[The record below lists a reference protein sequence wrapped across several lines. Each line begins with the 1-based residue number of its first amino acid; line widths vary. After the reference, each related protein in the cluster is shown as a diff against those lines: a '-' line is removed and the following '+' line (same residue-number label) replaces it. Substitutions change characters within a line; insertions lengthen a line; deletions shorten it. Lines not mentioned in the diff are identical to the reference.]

1 MNKRVDGLNFI
12 RIIGMTMILLFHA
25 KLMYGFSVGISW
37 LDQMISIGAIFVTV
51 FFMLSG
57 FGLRKSNRD
66 LSVGD
71 FSGILKFYKK
81 RVVSIYPLFFL
92 LSVVALVFQF
102 RVMDSWG
109 ETLARLPIQSSMLHI
124 LFGKEMHGFLFND
137 NCWYISALFVLYL
150 LFPFLNELVNRLSVR
165 MKVVL
170 CVVLWLVSVG
180 VYFYLVYCTELVFLD
195 YYPNP
200 FLRIPEFMI
209 GMMLADLSE
218 KVAGKY
224 TLKATSTSWLS
235 GQNSNGFVC
244 IFVSAVAV
252 ITTVCLTLLYPYFK
266 QETNLYNVIVIPC
279 TAVIFLCVANW
290 DWLNQSGSKKLV
302 RWLAGLGLEVYLCQS
317 FATLTLT
324 LVKVDGKWDEI
335 VFILLTIGFSVV
347 VNTWFTRP
355 IIRVA
360 RG

>member
-25 KLMYGFSVGISW
+25 KLMYGFSVGMPW

-66 LSVGD
+66 LSVRD
-71 FSGILKFYKK
+71 FSRVLKYYKK
-81 RVVSIYPLFFL
+81 RILSIYPLFFL
-92 LSVVALVFQF
+92 LSVVALVFRF

-109 ETLARLPIQSSMLHI
+109 ETLARLPIQFSMLHI

-150 LFPFLNELVNRLSVR
+150 LFPFLNEVVNRLSAR

-170 CVVLWLVSVG
+170 CVVLWIMSVG
-180 VYFYLVYCTELVFLD
+180 VYFYCVYGTELTFLD

-209 GMMLADLSE
+209 GMMVGDLSE
-218 KVAGKY
+218 DLNEGMDEYLEQKRVGNFRGGFISVFVLIATMVFATVA
-224 TLKATSTSWLS
+224 
-235 GQNSNGFVC
+235 
-244 IFVSAVAV
+244 
-252 ITTVCLTLLYPYFK
+252 LTFLYPYFK
-266 QETNLYNVIVIPC
+266 QETNLYGIVVIPC
-279 TAVIFLCVANW
+279 TVVVFLCIANW
-290 DWLNQSGSKKLV
+290 KWVNQMGSKKLV

-317 FATLTLT
+317 FATLVLS
-324 LVKVDGKWDEI
+324 LVKVDGNLDEL
-335 VFILLTIGFSVV
+335 VFIGLTVVFAVV
-347 VNTWFTRP
+347 VNTGFSKR
-355 IIRVA
+355 IKRMA

>member
-12 RIIGMTMILLFHA
+12 RIIGMTIILLFHA

-81 RVVSIYPLFFL
+81 RVLGIYPLFL
-92 LSVVALVFQF
+92 LLTVIALVFQF

-109 ETLARLPIQSSMLHI
+109 ETLARLPIQFSMLHI
-124 LFGKEMHGFLFND
+124 LCGKEMHGFLFND

-150 LFPFLNELVNRLSVR
+150 LFPFLNELVNRLNVR

-170 CVVLWLVSVG
+170 CVVLWILSVG
-180 VYFYLVYCTELVFLD
+180 IYFYCVYGSELTFLD

-200 FLRIPEFMI
+200 ILRIPEFMI
-209 GMMLADLSE
+209 GMMMADLSE
-218 KVAGKY
+218 IK
-224 TLKATSTSWLS
+224 LKRMT
-235 GQNSNGFVC
+235 NRF
-244 IFVSAVAV
+244 AV
-252 ITTVCLTLLYPYFK
+252 IGIVTMIIAANIDLTLYYPYFN
-266 QETNLYNVIVIPC
+266 QETNLYNLLVVPA
-279 TAVIFLCVANW
+279 TAMVFLCIAHW
-290 DWLNQSGSKKLV
+290 DWINQVGSKKMV

-317 FATLTLT
+317 FATLVLSF
-324 LVKVDGKWDEI
+324 VKVYGGMDEI
-335 VFILLTIGFSVV
+335 WFVGLSVVFAVV
-347 VNTWFTRP
+347 VNTFFTNP
-355 IIRVA
+355 IYKMA
-360 RG
+360 RK

>member
-1 MNKRVDGLNFI
+1 MICKIRRVGIKKGARMNKRVDGLNFI

-25 KLMYGFSVGISW
+25 KLMYGLSVGIPW

-66 LSVGD
+66 LSIRD
-71 FSGILKFYKK
+71 FSGVLKYYKK
-81 RVVSIYPLFFL
+81 RILSIYPLFFL

-109 ETLARLPIQSSMLHI
+109 ETRARLPIQFSMLHI

-150 LFPFLNELVNRLSVR
+150 LFPFLNEVVNRLSAR

-170 CVVLWLVSVG
+170 CVVLWIMSVG
-180 VYFYLVYCTELVFLD
+180 VYFYCVYGTELTFLD

-209 GMMLADLSE
+209 GMMVADLSE
-218 KVAGKY
+218 NVTKKMSNRFVVVIAGAVVVVA
-224 TLKATSTSWLS
+224 
-235 GQNSNGFVC
+235 
-244 IFVSAVAV
+244 
-252 ITTVCLTLLYPYFK
+252 TVCLTLLYPFFK
-266 QETNLYNVIVIPC
+266 QETNLYNLVVVPC
-279 TAVIFLCVANW
+279 AAMLFLCIAHW
-290 DWLNQSGSKKLV
+290 DWINRLGSKKIV
-302 RWLAGLGLEVYLCQS
+302 RWLSGLGLEVYLCQS
-317 FATLTLT
+317 LATLVLT
-324 LVKVDGKWDEI
+324 LVTVDEGIDE
-335 VFILLTIGFSVV
+335 VMFILLSIVFAVV
-347 VNTWFTRP
+347 VNMIFRKTNK
-355 IIRVA
+355 
-360 RG
+360 